1 LEPRPEPFA
10 DSRYGAES
18 QKLLLRDLADS
29 GMTIIRQRDI
39 SSNVLRALELDHDR
53 KTEMIKQIAPRFLQ
67 RSAVL
72 FAGGE
77 SSRIWR
83 DLISG
88 HARYLSAVLQKPQ
101 V

>member
-1 LEPRPEPFA
+1 VPRPEPFA
-10 DSRYGAES
+10 DSRYGAKS

-29 GMTIIRQRDI
+29 GMTIIRQHDI